1 LHLARVPHQ
10 GCADRFH
17 SLARANLDAALT
29 DRVLS
34 TRELNRALLARQ
46 LLLERSS
53 LPLTRALEAVGGLQT
68 QHAPSGYVGLWSR
81 LRNFPRAALTEALVD
96 RTAIQGT
103 LMRSTIH
110 TVSAADYP
118 VLLAGVR
125 SGRREWW
132 QRVVRRQGEG
142 PDMEAV
148 VDLVR
153 ARLKQG
159 PSRTSE
165 LRALLAVNGVPPIA
179 WSGIGLWLDMIRV
192 PPSGTWERRRA
203 DLYGLAEE
211 WVRMADVT
219 ESKGMEHLVLR
230 YLGGF
235 GPASVADVASW
246 AGLPPSKMAP
256 VIERMQLR
264 LRRFRDQSGRVLVD
278 LPRAPLPDASVRAP
292 VRFLQTFE
300 ALTMIHARRTQV
312 MPEQFRPIVFNTK
325 TPHSIPVFLIDG
337 AIAGTWTYEG
347 GRVRV
352 DPFESIPRAAR
363 RELDD
368 EAKALAAFHAD
379 PAPVRVS

>member
-1 LHLARVPHQ
+1 M
-10 GCADRFH
+10 
-17 SLARANLDAALT
+17 SE
-29 DRVLS
+29 RVLS
-34 TRELNRALLARQ
+34 PRELNRALLARQ

-96 RTAIQGT
+96 RSAIQGT

-132 QRVVRRQGEG
+132 QRVVRHQAEG
-142 PDMEAV
+142 LDMKAV
-148 VDLVR
+148 VGLVR

-165 LRALLAVNGVPPIA
+165 LKALLAANGAPPIA
-179 WSGIGLWLDMIRV
+179 WSGVGLWLEMIRV

-211 WVRMADVT
+211 WVRMPHVT
-219 ESKGMEHLVLR
+219 ESKGMEHLVRR

-235 GPASVADVASW
+235 GPAPVADIASW

-256 VIERMQLR
+256 VIERLR
-264 LRRFRDQSGRVLVD
+264 FRRFRDQSDRVLLD

-325 TPHSIPVFLIDG
+325 TPHSMPVFLIDG
-337 AIAGTWTYEG
+337 AVAGTWTYEG
-347 GRVRV
+347 GQVRV
-352 DPFESIPRAAR
+352 DPFEAIPRAAR
-363 RELDD
+363 RELDE
-368 EAKALAAFHAD
+368 EAKVLAAFHAD